1 VTLDY
6 PFVFHPCS
14 KGTIWLQ
21 FSIYKVYKECRRP
34 LIWYII
40 YITLRH
46 IMYQGLVWLKL
57 GHTGTKSSSQRCRPC
72 WLPVSRKIM
81 CKIDVCLISSLWRKF
96 ALIDVLDNATDERRR
111 EFLAEIELMK
121 KVGKHQNV
129 LSFLGCWTTTKPLL
143 LITEYVAHGDLR
155 QWLIR
160 KRSQV
165 NN

>member
-1 VTLDY
+1 MD
-6 PFVFHPCS
+6 
-14 KGTIWLQ
+14 I
-21 FSIYKVYKECRRP
+21 
-34 LIWYII
+34 
-40 YITLRH
+40 
-46 IMYQGLVWLKL
+46 
-57 GHTGTKSSSQRCRPC
+57 
-72 WLPVSRKIM
+72 
-81 CKIDVCLISSLWRKF
+81 CLISFLDF
-96 ALIDVLDNATDERRR
+96 EGNLHLIDILDNATDERRR

-165 NN
+165 HNKPPANLVSVLEYMAC